1 MSLDPNEVKIVASL
15 VRQRHYYREHK
26 IPALEKIFDAVKE
39 MIGPQAGTLGPFECP
54 PDTDQWLAAEYGTL
68 ALELGNLAYEVDNIE
83 YRVKRI
89 TSVSLDEVELELAGE
104 QDEGSS

>member
-1 MSLDPNEVKIVASL
+1 MSLDPNEVKTVASL

-54 PDTDQWLAAEYGTL
+54 PDTDEW
-68 ALELGNLAYEVDNIE
+68 LAYEYRALSLELNILGGDVADIE

-89 TSVSLDEVELELAGE
+89 TGVSLDEVELELAGE
-104 QDEGSS
+104 QDEAST